1 MKEMKFGTR
10 VEVAERMTAEEF
22 LELAPEDRKAEL
34 IDGVMIM
41 SSPALDIH
49 ERLFGFLFRL
59 ISEYVEAHD
68 LGEVRGSRTPVVL
81 ASDQVYEPD
90 ILFVARERAGL
101 ITERGVMG
109 APDLVV
115 EILSRATVAYDRGPK
130 LRAYERAGVREVWL
144 DRSVWAGGDGVL
156 PAGRGAVR
164 AGPGGGRGVAER
176 GDPGLCVAGRVAVAG
191 GAVHPR
197 PGGPGLD
204 RSPGWAFRRHLRRNL
219 FGFRSKGLVLDP
231 GMA

>member
-1 MKEMKFGTR
+1 MGHWKFGAR

-41 SSPALDIH
+41 PSPALDIH

-59 ISEYVEAHD
+59 ISEYVELHD

-81 ASDQVYEPD
+81 APDQVYEPD
-90 ILFVARERAGL
+90 ILFVARERAHR

-115 EILSRATVAYDRGPK
+115 EILSRGTLAYDRGPK
-130 LRAYERAGVREVWL
+130 LQGYERAGVPEVWL
-144 DRSVWAGGDGVL
+144 IDPYG
-156 PAGRGAVR
+156 PAGTEFYRLEGNRLTPIPVEGGILRSR
-164 AGPGGGRGVAER
+164 ALPGFAMPVEWLWPEGKFIPIREALAWIETHRER
-176 GDPGLCVAGRVAVAG
+176 PPGESMG
-191 GAVHPR
+191 
-197 PGGPGLD
+197 
-204 RSPGWAFRRHLRRNL
+204 
-219 FGFRSKGLVLDP
+219 
-231 GMA
+231 

>member
-1 MKEMKFGTR
+1 MKFGTR

-41 SSPALDIH
+41 PSPALDIH

-59 ISEYVEAHD
+59 ISEYVEMYD

-90 ILFVARERAGL
+90 ILFVARERAGR

-130 LRAYERAGVREVWL
+130 LQGYERAGVREVWL
-144 DRSVWAGGDGVL
+144 IDPYGPVGTEFYRLEGGRFVPARVEGGVL
-156 PAGRGAVR
+156 RSAAI
-164 AGPGGGRGVAER
+164 
-176 GDPGLCVAGRVAVAG
+176 PGLALRVEWLWPEGRFIPIREALAWIE
-191 GAVHPR
+191 AQ
-197 PGGPGLD
+197 GGP
-204 RSPGWAFRRHLRRNL
+204 SVA
-219 FGFRSKGLVLDP
+219 
-231 GMA
+231 A